1 MRPTVPAASL
11 VAAALLAVAALAGCA
26 SSPAIGW
33 HSLVPAAAAPAA
45 SPSASAPVATTLAVG
60 LVTVPDEVDRPQ
72 LVVRGATGTPA
83 LLDGDRWSE
92 PLKAQLPRA
101 LALGLAARL
110 PQVLVVAA
118 PGSAVP
124 APAWRLVVDVQRFE
138 LQGDRAVLRA
148 VWVLRPGVARDGAA
162 PAPQLFEASVPVAGS
177 GTAAQ
182 VAAMRT
188 ALDDFAGR
196 ISRSACL
203 ASGC

>member
-1 MRPTVPAASL
+1 MKPIAP
-11 VAAALLAVAALAGCA
+11 AAALLVATVLGVAALAGCA

-33 HSLVPAAAAPAA
+33 HSLVAPAALPAA
-45 SPSASAPVATTLAVG
+45 SPAASAPVTTTLAVG

-72 LVVRGATGTPA
+72 LVVRGAAGTPT

-124 APAWRLVVDVQRFE
+124 VPAWRVVVDVQRFE
-138 LQGDRAVLRA
+138 LQRERVVLRA
-148 VWVLRPGVARDGAA
+148 VWALRPGGPRDAT
-162 PAPQLFEASVPVAGS
+162 PAPQLFDTSVPVAGA
-177 GTAAQ
+177 GPAAQ
-182 VAAMRT
+182 VAAMG
-188 ALDDFAGR
+188 AAVDELAGR

-203 ASGC
+203 VSGC